1 MAKVLIKADSKFPV
15 NRKRIRQLVNRVLK
29 DKGIKSEAMVS
40 ILMVGNRKMTSLHK
54 LYKKEQGTTD
64 VLSFP
69 YSTMDK
75 SASTPG
81 FITPDEEGLMLGDI
95 VVSFPE
101 ARRQARVKNKLV
113 DDQIDFLIEHGLHH
127 LLGIHHD

>member
-1 MAKVLIKADSKFPV
+1 MAKILIKADSKFPI
-15 NRKRIRQLVNRVLK
+15 NRKRIRLLVERVLV
-29 DKGIKSEAMVS
+29 DKSIGSHAIVS
-40 ILMVGNRKMTSLHK
+40 IFVVGNRKMQSLHEG
-54 LYKKEQGTTD
+54 YKHEPGPTD

-75 SASTPG
+75 TTTTPG
-81 FITPDEEGLMLGDI
+81 FITPDEAGLMLGDI

-101 ARRQARVKNKLV
+101 ARKQAMQKNKLV